1 MKQISKKNIDKY
13 DLLLTDKKNIL
24 KIIFISVLTV
34 ILMLSFQVSQKKK
47 LNVSLKI
54 LPITFEK
61 LQQYKYLN
69 YFVKKNINSK
79 EVVLLNE
86 INESYLL
93 DLFITELEE
102 GSLLYE
108 LIDEYKLIE
117 RSNYNNI
124 DDYEFAIN
132 SIISSIEFKPI
143 TTLDTQNPFKSLDNL
158 NKASKIENRIEY
170 WNLELEI
177 NHEDKKVWN
186 KILISIEK
194 KINDKIF
201 LFLKKEFELAHII
214 LEQRHLKR
222 IEIIKNQIQSTLLE
236 ANSNL
241 EIFEKELEFK
251 LQDTDILI
259 KNSFKDYENNKN
271 DRLAYLR
278 EQAAIARAVNIKY
291 RSIDADLMNNE
302 EIVVLSSN
310 NDQPFYTRG
319 FLAIEKEIKLIE
331 SRKKIRPFVKGLNGL
346 EKTKR
351 GILQNKK
358 VQRKIIDKK
367 YLEEINKLKYSVADL
382 KAKSYYNQFKKIVD
396 DTFVSNNTEFKA
408 TNTFKNKVLFENNS
422 PKIFILLILSCI
434 IGTFLGIIYIVISNI
449 FKK

>member
-13 DLLLTDKKNIL
+13 NLLLTDKKNIL

-61 LQQYKYLN
+61 QQQYKYLN

-108 LIDEYKLIE
+108 LIDEHKLIQ

-132 SIISSIEFKPI
+132 SIISSMEFKPI
-143 TTLDTQNPFKSLDNL
+143 TTLDTQNPFKNL
-158 NKASKIENRIEY
+158 QEVSKIENKTEY

-186 KILISIEK
+186 KILVSIEK

-241 EIFEKELEFK
+241 EIFEKELKFK
-251 LQDTDILI
+251 LQDVDILI
-259 KNSFKDYENNKN
+259 KNSYKDYENDKN
-271 DRLAYLR
+271 DRLAYLK
-278 EQAAIARAVNIKY
+278 EQAAIARALNIKF

-351 GILQNKK
+351 EILQNKK

-367 YLEEINKLKYSVADL
+367 YLEEINKLKYSLADL
-382 KAKSYYNQFKKIVD
+382 KAKSYYNQFKEIVD
-396 DTFVSNNTEFKA
+396 DTFVSNNIEFKA
-408 TNTFKNKVLFENNS
+408 ANTFKNKVLFENNS
-422 PKIFILLILSCI
+422 PKIFILLILSSI